1 MTVKFTNNASTTV
14 ATGINTSATSL
25 TVASASAFPQLAGAD
40 DYCYLTIQQA
50 TGTGREVVKATAL
63 STNTFTITRAQ
74 DGTSAGTWSA
84 GDIVEL
90 RMTAALLTDVIDAA
104 TVDGVKSNFQYT
116 PTAGQTVF
124 SGADN
129 SSNTLVINQSGLVNT
144 YMNGV
149 RLVQGT
155 DYTVSAANNTITLT
169 TGATTSDIIDIEVYG
184 NFTGQSGAAVA
195 ITGGSITGT
204 AITATTLGAS
214 GTATLNTFVSNN
226 STISGGTINNV
237 AIGGTTQAAG
247 SFSDLTATT
256 SLQVPAGTTAQR
268 PSSPAAGSFRYN
280 TTSSQ
285 FEGYSS
291 SWGAISGGG
300 GGGGATSA
308 FSVDSYTANGSTTAF
323 AISQSVSS
331 ENNLIVFI
339 EGIFQQQDAYVLSGN
354 TLTFVSAPANGNKI
368 LIYSIAAAVSGSNL
382 NLDSMTGDGSDTTL
396 ALSIAPINEN
406 NCFVTIDGVYQSKS
420 NYSVSGS
427 TLTFSTAPP
436 AGSAVEVMTLT
447 QTDINVP
454 VDNTITSAK
463 LSGDLTTPGALA
475 VTGALTSPSAT
486 FTSNVGIDGQ
496 TSPNADLHIGT
507 ASAVGDATNPALQ
520 FGGSTT
526 YRLGMYTDA
535 EGGYIENKNGDD
547 GLIFRVKTVGE
558 AMRVDG
564 GTGNVG
570 IGLVPTSKFH
580 VKGGA
585 DTIARIEPSSNTG
598 KATLLVSSSGSG
610 DGGVQ
615 YNASNNIMSLFAYG
629 GMRFHVGTGNI
640 SGGYPANEAM
650 RITAAGEFCVGGVI
664 NGGLTDN
671 GFFVGG
677 TDGIN
682 VYSVNS
688 STNSSTYHV
697 YDNGGGAYKFYVTY
711 SGTIKAVNTTVSGIS
726 DIRWKEN
733 IRDLDDGLSK
743 VMQLQPRKFDWK
755 KGKGKDVTNDRGF
768 IAQEFEAVF
777 PDLIDEWIDPAPEGE
792 EPYKAVRADL
802 IPTLVKAI
810 QEQQATIESQA
821 TAITDLTTRLTALEN
836 N

>member
-280 TTSSQ
+280 TTSNQ

-382 NLDSMTGDGSDTTL
+382 NIDSMTGDGSDTTL
-396 ALSIAPINEN
+396 TLSIIPVSEN
-406 NCFVTIDGVYQSKS
+406 NTQVFIDGVYQNKDT
-420 NYSVSGS
+420 YSISGS

-436 AGSAVEVMTLT
+436 SGSAVEVMTLT

-463 LSGDLTTPGALA
+463 LSGDLTTPGALT
-475 VTGALTSPSAT
+475 VTGALT
-486 FTSNVGIDGQ
+486 
-496 TSPNADLHIGT
+496 L
-507 ASAVGDATNPALQ
+507 
-520 FGGSTT
+520 GSTAIT
-526 YRLGMYTDA
+526 ATGTELNY
-535 EGGYIENKNGDD
+535 
-547 GLIFRVKTVGE
+547 
-558 AMRVDG
+558 VDG
-564 GTGNVG
+564 VTSAIQTQIDAKAPLAQPQFTDRVG
-570 IGLVPTSKFH
+570 IGVAAHASAALNITTANQHMRLNNGSELGVISLLSSGELELWAH
-580 VKGGA
+580 GA
-585 DTIARIEPSSNTG
+585 DETINFRTGGGSGTVAMNVVGTKVGIGRVPRVALDVAGEVAIQHDANYGLRFYNQSQNNWSFIGNDVTTSLADLRFGDSTGEVMRVSGGNLGLGTQSPNNYGGYSTLTINGTTAGLIDLEANGTLKGEVYAEAGGLGLQAVGATNISFKTNYTERFKIDSGGSLTGTCFNATTGEYVGNLNDLKKTGFYRSQNNNTNNPSQAYYSVIVYGNQGNVTAQI
-598 KATLLVSSSGSG
+598 ATLLSG
-610 DGGVQ
+610 
-615 YNASNNIMSLFAYG
+615 
-629 GMRFHVGTGNI
+629 
-640 SGGYPANEAM
+640 PATYVRSFNTSWTSWV
-650 RITAAGEFCVGGVI
+650 RI
-664 NGGLTDN
+664 
-671 GFFVGG
+671 
-677 TDGIN
+677 
-682 VYSVNS
+682 
-688 STNSSTYHV
+688 
-697 YDNGGGAYKFYVTY
+697 
-711 SGTIKAVNTTVSGIS
+711 
-726 DIRWKEN
+726 
-733 IRDLDDGLSK
+733 DD
-743 VMQLQPRKFDWK
+743 
-755 KGKGKDVTNDRGF
+755 
-768 IAQEFEAVF
+768 
-777 PDLIDEWIDPAPEGE
+777 
-792 EPYKAVRADL
+792 
-802 IPTLVKAI
+802 
-810 QEQQATIESQA
+810 
-821 TAITDLTTRLTALEN
+821 
-836 N
+836 

>member
-25 TVASASAFPQLAGAD
+25 TVTSASAFPSLSGAD

-50 TGTGREVVKATAL
+50 TGTVREVVKATAL

-169 TGATTSDIIDIEVYG
+169 TGATTSDIIDVEVYG

-308 FSVDSYTANGSTTAF
+308 FSVDYYTANGSTTAF

-368 LIYSIAAAVSGSNL
+368 LIYSIAAAVAGSNL
-382 NLDSMTGDGSDTTL
+382 NIDSMTGDGSDTTL
-396 ALSIAPINEN
+396 TLSIIPVSEN
-406 NCFVTIDGVYQSKS
+406 NTQVFIDGVYQNKDT
-420 NYSVSGS
+420 YSISGS

-436 AGSAVEVMTLT
+436 TGSAVEVMTMT

-463 LSGDLTTPGALA
+463 LSGDLVTPGALD
-475 VTGALTSPSAT
+475 VTTGLTVDT
-486 FTSNVGIDGQ
+486 TTLV
-496 TSPNADLHIGT
+496 
-507 ASAVGDATNPALQ
+507 VDATNN
-520 FGGSTT
+520 
-526 YRLGMYTDA
+526 R
-535 EGGYIENKNGDD
+535 
-547 GLIFRVKTVGE
+547 
-558 AMRVDG
+558 
-564 GTGNVG
+564 VG
-570 IGLVPTSKFH
+570 IGTST
-580 VKGGA
+580 VNRALEIAGNNNGGA
-585 DTIARIEPSSNTG
+585 KANYIRITDTDTSATANNQQGGIEFYTSDSGNENVT
-598 KATLLVSSSGSG
+598 ASIENLYAGSG
-610 DGGVQ
+610 AGSELTFNTAPNGSAGV
-615 YNASNNIMSLFAYG
+615 
-629 GMRFHVGTGNI
+629 T
-640 SGGYPANEAM
+640 EAM
-650 RITAAGEFCVGGVI
+650 RIDSSG
-664 NGGLTDN
+664 NLL
-671 GFFVGG
+671 VGG
-677 TDGIN
+677 TSSSIDAGSISLEAQGRIRAGRSGGTVLQLNRTTTDGDIAIFYKDGAPVGSIGSISGAYLYIGDVGAVGMGFIDTAVRPTTDGANADN
-682 VYSVNS
+682 VYDFGHPTVRWDDIYATNGTIQTSDRNEKQDIEELSDAEQRVAVAAKGLLRKFRWIDSVEAKGDDARIHFGIIAQDLQDAFTAEGLDAGRYAMFIS
-688 STNSSTYHV
+688 STWT
-697 YDNGGGAYKFYVTY
+697 D
-711 SGTIKAVNTTVSGIS
+711 
-726 DIRWKEN
+726 
-733 IRDLDDGLSK
+733 DDG
-743 VMQLQPRKFDWK
+743 
-755 KGKGKDVTNDRGF
+755 N
-768 IAQEFEAVF
+768 
-777 PDLIDEWIDPAPEGE
+777 
-792 EPYKAVRADL
+792 
-802 IPTLVKAI
+802 
-810 QEQQATIESQA
+810 EQ
-821 TAITDLTTRLTALEN
+821 TRLGVRYSELLAFIISAI
-836 N
+836 